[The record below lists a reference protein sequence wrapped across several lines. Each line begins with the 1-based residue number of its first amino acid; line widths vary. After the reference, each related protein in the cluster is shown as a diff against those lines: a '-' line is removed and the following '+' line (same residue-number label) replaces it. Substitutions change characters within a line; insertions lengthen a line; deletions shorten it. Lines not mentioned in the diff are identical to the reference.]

1 MIFAYAVLPV
11 QNGGAS
17 HTLVPVFIF
26 HFTTRNPRDKCRQ
39 IILKINLY
47 SIIRIRG
54 ALHDWKENALNEIT
68 NEICA

>member
-1 MIFAYAVLPV
+1 MMFACVVLSV

-17 HTLVPVFIF
+17 PTLVHVFIF
-26 HFTTRNPRDKCRQ
+26 HLTTRNPRDKCRQ

-68 NEICA
+68 NETIA

>member
-1 MIFAYAVLPV
+1 MIFAYAILSM

-17 HTLVPVFIF
+17 PTLVPLFIF
-26 HFTTRNPRDKCRQ
+26 HLTTRNPRDKCRQ

-47 SIIRIRG
+47 LIIIIRG
-54 ALHDWKENALNEIT
+54 ALQDWKENVLNEIT